1 MKRQYSILISAGLAT
16 AIAAAAQTQP
26 TLARPTFEVASIHP
40 SDPNTPG
47 GVEGGCHGIDS
58 KFGPH
63 DNPPPVGRCVI
74 TNGRLS
80 HMIGIA
86 YPLLNMSMIR
96 NAPDWVCC
104 GPERFEVQAKADN
117 PNATEAQLLAMLQ
130 TLLEDRFKLKYH
142 REDHEESGYALVVA
156 KTGQKLT
163 PAQDDEVTSIGPFN
177 KGNPTVT
184 IAPRRFSMEMLA
196 SFLSNRATGPVKD
209 ETGLTGF
216 YDFKLTWNDTEGPS
230 LFSALQQIGLRLES
244 RKLPV
249 SYFVFESAERPGD
262 N

>member
-1 MKRQYSILISAGLAT
+1 MKRLLSTLISVNLGFAFVP
-16 AIAAAAQTQP
+16 AAKTQTGP
-26 TLARPTFEVASIHP
+26 TRPTFEVASIHP

-58 KFGPH
+58 KFGPR
-63 DNPPPVGRCVI
+63 DNPPPLGRCVI

-86 YPLLNMSMIR
+86 FPLQNMSMLR

-104 GPERFEVQAKADN
+104 GPERFDVQAKADN
-117 PNATEAQLLAMLQ
+117 PTATEAQLLAMLQ

-163 PAQDDEVTSIGPFN
+163 PAQDDEVTTIGPFN

-196 SFLSNRATGPVKD
+196 SFLSNRTTGPVKD

-216 YDFKLTWNDTEGPS
+216 YDFKLTWNDTDGPS
-230 LFSALQQIGLRLES
+230 VFSALQQLGLRLEP
-244 RKLPV
+244 RKLRV